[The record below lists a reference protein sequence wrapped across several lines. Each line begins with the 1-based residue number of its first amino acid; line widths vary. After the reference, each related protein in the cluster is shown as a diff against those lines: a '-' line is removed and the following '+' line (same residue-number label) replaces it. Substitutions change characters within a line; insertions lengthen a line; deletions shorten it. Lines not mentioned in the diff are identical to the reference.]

1 MALRVEPFVPALRD
15 LSQVLAKLSVD
26 WAVVGAVAANKYRDE
41 TRTTTDLDVLLAL
54 AGSEMADIEA
64 ALHQRDW
71 TTTALVPDGWL
82 LRVQHPRAGR
92 IDVIASL
99 TDYEAGALARAHS
112 ATVDDLRFKTV
123 AVEDVVILKLI
134 ANRFRD
140 IADVES
146 ILSAKP
152 RFNWAYLARWFEE
165 FGLDERYRRI
175 EDDALA
181 QGLISHVDTRAERAG
196 DGHRHRSKP
205 GELPGQ

>member
-123 AVEDVVILKLI
+123 AVE
-134 ANRFRD
+134 
-140 IADVES
+140 
-146 ILSAKP
+146 
-152 RFNWAYLARWFEE
+152 EE
-165 FGLDERYRRI
+165 RCRPSLGI
-175 EDDALA
+175 TW
-181 QGLISHVDTRAERAG
+181 SVDTTRGRPATARLLKPAKQG
-196 DGHRHRSKP
+196 SKAR
-205 GELPGQ
+205 